1 MARHKQKITQHD
13 ITEAALEALLARND
27 GHISPRVLLDAA
39 RDPDSPFH
47 DHFEWDDEAAGEQYR
62 LAQAS
67 QLLRRWKGVIMKID
81 AESKVVTIKTTR
93 RLQSPSGSREKGGAS
108 YQPVESV
115 LSDPA
120 KREDMIRTVL
130 KELTAY
136 RRRYAE
142 LTALA
147 DVWRAIDDAVELCT
161 PEAPGPE
168 AEGPR
173 PTA

>member
-1 MARHKQKITQHD
+1 
-13 ITEAALEALLARND
+13 
-27 GHISPRVLLDAA
+27 
-39 RDPDSPFH
+39 
-47 DHFEWDDEAAGEQYR
+47 
-62 LAQAS
+62 
-67 QLLRRWKGVIMKID
+67 
-81 AESKVVTIKTTR
+81 VTIKTTR